1 MDYWTYLPD
10 DLKVKIMN
18 INKESE
24 KKEHKKNKLLH
35 KEVLNEL
42 QGWLDE
48 GYQWLDDGTYQL
60 CIFSDLGF
68 NHRQRGSA
76 RARRWAACDSIES
89 I

>member
-24 KKEHKKNKLLH
+24 KKEYKKNKLLH

-42 QGWLDE
+42 QGCLDE

-76 RARRWAACDSIES
+76 RARRWAACDSI
-89 I
+89 

>member
-24 KKEHKKNKLLH
+24 KKEYKNNKLLH

-42 QGWLDE
+42 QGWL
-48 GYQWLDDGTYQL
+48 
-60 CIFSDLGF
+60 
-68 NHRQRGSA
+68 A
-76 RARRWAACDSIES
+76 
-89 I
+89 